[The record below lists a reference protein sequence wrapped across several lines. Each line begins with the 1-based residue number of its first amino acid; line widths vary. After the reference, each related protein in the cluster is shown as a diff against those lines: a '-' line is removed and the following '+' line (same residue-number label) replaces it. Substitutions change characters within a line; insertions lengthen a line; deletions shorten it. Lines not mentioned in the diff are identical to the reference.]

1 MAQGVFS
8 DEEDTALRADAIRFL
23 ELRTND
29 GAIPITRAELAEFT
43 FKGEPF
49 PLIDRQRGIRKP
61 AVLRSALSISTKY
74 TRPGQSRP
82 YDDQIMSNSP
92 VLRYKWRGT
101 DPDHPENRAIRD
113 AWLANKPLIWFFGV
127 DVATFLP
134 VFPVFIIDEEPDDHQ
149 FVVALDPAL
158 DHAPAQSGIENLA
171 SAAIRRYVMAET
183 VRRVHQPLFRA
194 NIMRAYKTQCAVC
207 AIAHG
212 ELLDAAHIIPDSHP
226 DGVPETRNGLAL
238 CKIHHAAYDSKILG
252 VTPDLEVC
260 IREDILNEIDG
271 PMLEYGLKGLHGHNL
286 MVVPSNLSDRP
297 DPDLLATAYERFRAV
312 G

>member
-92 VLRYKWRGT
+92 VLRYKWRGRYCQ
-101 DPDHPENRAIRD
+101 DLWIGMFQA
-113 AWLANKPLIWFFGV
+113 ASSWLGEASSGLSRTP
-127 DVATFLP
+127 FLK
-134 VFPVFIIDEEPDDHQ
+134 
-149 FVVALDPAL
+149 VVPART
-158 DHAPAQSGIENLA
+158 
-171 SAAIRRYVMAET
+171 SAARWGALMAL
-183 VRRVHQPLFRA
+183 RL
-194 NIMRAYKTQCAVC
+194 
-207 AIAHG
+207 
-212 ELLDAAHIIPDSHP
+212 
-226 DGVPETRNGLAL
+226 
-238 CKIHHAAYDSKILG
+238 
-252 VTPDLEVC
+252 
-260 IREDILNEIDG
+260 
-271 PMLEYGLKGLHGHNL
+271 
-286 MVVPSNLSDRP
+286 
-297 DPDLLATAYERFRAV
+297 
-312 G
+312 